1 MFIVRLLHKVGGND
15 GVFIATDGVHL
26 KLTEINMLKAMVYSV
41 EVGRVSREVLDGQ
54 RMVGIND
61 IQPGLWSSFGGA
73 SASYQSYGDWQ
84 S

>member
-1 MFIVRLLHKVGGND
+1 M
-15 GVFIATDGVHL
+15 

-61 IQPGLWSSFGGA
+61 IQPGPWSSFGGA
-73 SASYQSYGDWQ
+73 SASYQESYGGWQ